1 MLRKSLLIHPADS
14 VVCLLED
21 ARKNDT
27 VRTPSG
33 EVITLREDV
42 AFAHKVS
49 IRDLKAGD
57 PVLKY
62 GEEIGYLLTDAP
74 KGTWIHN
81 HNMACDRGTR

>member
-1 MLRKSLLIHPADS
+1 MLRKSLLIHPDDS

-57 PVLKY
+57 PVLH
-62 GEEIGYLLTDAP
+62 LTKERRRLIWLPAP
-74 KGTWIHN
+74 FSEQAQIL
-81 HNMACDRGTR
+81 

>member
-21 ARKNDT
+21 AQKNDT

-57 PVLKY
+57 PVLH
-62 GEEIGYLLTDAP
+62 LTKSERRRLIWLPALFSEQAQ
-74 KGTWIHN
+74 IL
-81 HNMACDRGTR
+81 